1 MNSPIQRIRLALKAV
16 RQLGFQQAGL
26 YAAYQLELRSGYLR
40 WRTPVRQSPAG
51 SSKQPLAAAA
61 PLFSIPDHAALTAV
75 MSDRGVQDLLNEAD
89 EIVSGQAR
97 LFGGPPVALRLN
109 IPGPLKHWSAYAKGQ
124 GLETIQDIKL
134 IWEPG
139 RFGWAFTLGRA
150 YCVTGDERYPAA
162 FWSYVEDFL
171 DANPANLG
179 PHWASAQEVALR
191 LIAFVFAL
199 QVFAASPQTS
209 IGRTNRLSQAI
220 AEHAARIPSTLA
232 YSRAQNNN
240 HLLTEAAGLYTAGV
254 LLPSHPSAGR
264 WRELGWHW
272 LNIGLQNQIAPDGA
286 YVQHST
292 NYQRL
297 MLQTALWVWVVA
309 ARRGQALP
317 DETLSKL
324 SLATRWLLALL
335 DRESGQTPNL
345 GPNDGAYILPLCGC
359 PFSDYRPALQAA
371 SAVFLAERPFE
382 PGPWDEMPLWLLAEN
397 PSAKSGDFA
406 LQIQPSNLYSPPS
419 LPYRSWAYLRVA
431 QGVKFTPFTSR
442 PGHADQLHLDLW
454 WRGLNVAQDAGTYS
468 YNSPPPWDNA
478 LAQTAVHNTVTVDG
492 YDQMLRAG
500 RFLFLDWAEAKITAH
515 EQAEDSVPWAR
526 VAYVLRTSQSR
537 NYSADHSSWERLTAQ
552 HDGYRRLGL
561 IHQRAVTVT
570 DKAVWVVED
579 TLLPIDPTPSTPY
592 PPRSL
597 RLHWLLPDWPWEV
610 KQQDRD
616 LRFEIMVQS
625 PHGWVNLSI
634 YSRSAANPE
643 RRPLPSSPIS
653 DLQLVRAGELL
664 FGSRP
669 AAPIQGWASPTYGV
683 RVPALSVAAEVKGA
697 LPLGIA
703 SQFTFPS

>member
-1 MNSPIQRIRLALKAV
+1 MTGPVRRTRLALKAL

-26 YAAYQLELRSGYLR
+26 YAVYQLELRSGYLR

-51 SSKQPLAAAA
+51 SSKQPVAVAVAL
-61 PLFSIPDHAALTAV
+61 LSIPDNTALTAV
-75 MSDRGVQDLLNEAD
+75 MGNSCVQDLLTEAD
-89 EIVSGQAR
+89 EIVAGQTR
-97 LFGGPPVALRLN
+97 LFGGLPVPLRLN
-109 IPGPLKHWSAYAKGQ
+109 VPGPLKHWSAYERGQ
-124 GLETIQDIKL
+124 GLETNQDIKL

-150 YCVTGDERYPAA
+150 YCVTGDERYPTA

-191 LIAFVFAL
+191 LIAFVFAIR
-199 QVFAASPQTS
+199 VFASSTQTS
-209 IGRTNRLSQAI
+209 AGRTNRLSQAI
-220 AEHAARIPSTLA
+220 TEHAARIPCTLA

-254 LLPSHPSAGR
+254 LLPKHPSAGR
-264 WRELGWHW
+264 WRELGWRW
-272 LNIGLQNQIAPDGA
+272 LNTGLQSQIAPDGA
-286 YVQHST
+286 YIQHST

-297 MLQTALWVWVVA
+297 MLQAALWVQAVA
-309 ARRGQALP
+309 ALDGTALP
-317 DETLSKL
+317 NETLNKL

-345 GPNDGAYILPLCGC
+345 GPNDGAYILPLCAC
-359 PFSDYRPALQAA
+359 PFSDYRPVLQAA
-371 SAVFLAERPFE
+371 SAAFLGERPFE
-382 PGPWDEMPLWLLAEN
+382 PGPWDEMPLWLLGEN
-397 PSAKSGDFA
+397 PPARSGDFA
-406 LQIQPSNLYSPPS
+406 LQIQHSNLYSPPS
-419 LPYRSWAYLRVA
+419 LPYRSWAYLRA
-431 QGVKFTPFTSR
+431 AHFASR

-454 WRGLNVAQDAGTYS
+454 WRGLNIAQDAGTYS

-515 EQAEDSVPWAR
+515 QQADDSG
-526 VAYVLRTSQSR
+526 RT
-537 NYSADHSSWERLTAQ
+537 DHGAWERLTAQ

-561 IHQRAVTVT
+561 IHQRTVTVT
-570 DKAVWVVED
+570 DMGVWMVED
-579 TLLPIDPTPSTPY
+579 TLLPTDPPPSTPY
-592 PPRSL
+592 PTRSL

-610 KQQDRD
+610 KQQTGDM
-616 LRFEIMVQS
+616 RFEIMVQS
-625 PHGWVNLSI
+625 PHGWVSLSI
-634 YSRSAANPE
+634 NSPSAANPE

-653 DLQLVRAGELL
+653 NLQLVRAGELL
-664 FGSRP
+664 FGSGP

-683 RVPALSVAAEVKGA
+683 KVPALSVAAELTGV
-697 LPLGIA
+697 LPLRIA
-703 SQFTFPS
+703 SQFTFPA

>member
-1 MNSPIQRIRLALKAV
+1 M
-16 RQLGFQQAGL
+16 G
-26 YAAYQLELRSGYLR
+26 
-40 WRTPVRQSPAG
+40 
-51 SSKQPLAAAA
+51 
-61 PLFSIPDHAALTAV
+61 
-75 MSDRGVQDLLNEAD
+75 DRGVYDLLNEAD
-89 EIVSGQAR
+89 EIVAGQAR

-109 IPGPLKHWSAYAKGQ
+109 APGPLKHWSAYEKGQ
-124 GLETIQDIKL
+124 GLEAIQDIKL

-150 YCVTGDERYPAA
+150 YCMTGDERYPAA

-191 LIAFVFAL
+191 LISFAFAM
-199 QVFAASPQTS
+199 QVFAASTQTS
-209 IGRTNRLSQAI
+209 AERTNRLSQAI

-240 HLLTEAAGLYTAGV
+240 HLLSEAAGLYTAGV
-254 LLPSHPSAGR
+254 VLPGHPSARR

-297 MLQTALWVWVVA
+297 MLQAALWVRAVA
-309 ARRGQALP
+309 ARQGQALP

-335 DRESGQTPNL
+335 DEESGQTPNL
-345 GPNDGAYILPLCGC
+345 GPNDGAYILPLCAC
-359 PFSDYRPALQAA
+359 PFSDYRPVLQAA
-371 SAVFLAERPFE
+371 SAAFLGERPFE
-382 PGPWDEMPLWLLAEN
+382 PGPWDEMPLWLLVEN
-397 PSAKSGDFA
+397 PSAKSVVKSTTPDFA
-406 LQIQPSNLYSPPS
+406 LQSDHDSGLQPSAFSLQHSNLHSPPS
-419 LPYRSWAYLRVA
+419 LPHRSWAYLRVA

-454 WRGLNVAQDAGTYS
+454 WRGLNVAQDAGTYF

-478 LAQTAVHNTVTVDG
+478 LAQTAVHNTITVDG
-492 YDQMLRAG
+492 HDQMQRAG
-500 RFLFLDWAEAKITAH
+500 RFLFLDWAEAKWVKFTPITAH
-515 EQAEDSVPWAR
+515 EQAEDGVPWA
-526 VAYVLRTSQSR
+526 L
-537 NYSADHSSWERLTAQ
+537 NYSADHGGRTNHGSWERLIAQ
-552 HDGYRRLGL
+552 HDGYRRQGL
-561 IHQRAVTVT
+561 IHQRAVSVT

-579 TLLPIDPTPSTPY
+579 TLLPIDPTPSNPY

-610 KQQDRD
+610 KQEIRG
-616 LRFEIMVQS
+616 LRFEITLQS

-634 YSRSAANPE
+634 YSPSAANPE

-653 DLQLVRAGELL
+653 NLQLVRAGELL
-664 FGSRP
+664 FGSGP

-683 RVPALSVAAEVKGA
+683 KVPALSVAAEVKGA
-697 LPLGIA
+697 LPLGIT